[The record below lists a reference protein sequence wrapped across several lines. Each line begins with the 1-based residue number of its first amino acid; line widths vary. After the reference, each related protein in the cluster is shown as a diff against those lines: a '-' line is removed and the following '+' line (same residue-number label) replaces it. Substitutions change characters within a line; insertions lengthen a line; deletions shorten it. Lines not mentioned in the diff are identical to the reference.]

1 MRRFVST
8 AWCGTP
14 PSPLILLSNAV
25 HVWRVDLDQPSSCW
39 RQFEVILSAEERIK
53 ADLFRFAS
61 LRSRYIT
68 CRASLRCILSGYTH
82 QQPEM
87 LTILAGPYGKP
98 FLQQPANDQAVEF
111 NVSHS
116 QQLALIAVT
125 RGRPVGVD
133 VEWID
138 PQCPIDLL
146 STHFFSSREVAILQA
161 LPPFLRTEAFFTC
174 WTRKEAVLK
183 ARGDGL
189 SPPLSACEVTF
200 LPDNAALPQLALN
213 STDAACWSLR
223 QLDPAPGYTA
233 AIALQCQDWDLS
245 CWHWNIPGGAS
256 PVSG

>member
-1 MRRFVST
+1 MRRFINT

-14 PSPLILLSNAV
+14 PGPLILLSNAV
-25 HVWRVDLDQPSSCW
+25 HVWVVDLDHPSSCW
-39 RQFEVILSAEERIK
+39 RQFEAVLSAEERTK

-68 CRASLRCILSGYTH
+68 CRAILRNILSGYTH

-98 FLQQPANDQAVEF
+98 FLQQAANDQAVEF

-125 RGRPVGVD
+125 RGRPVGID
-133 VEWID
+133 VERID
-138 PQCPIDLL
+138 HHCPIDLL
-146 STHFFSSREVAILQA
+146 STQFFSSREIAALQA
-161 LPPFLRTEAFFTC
+161 LPPYLRTEAFFTC

-189 SPPLSACEVTF
+189 STPLSACEVTL
-200 LPDNAALPQLALN
+200 LPDNAALPQLAWN
-213 STDAACWSLR
+213 PTDTTCWSLR
-223 QLDPAPGYTA
+223 QLNPAPGYTA
-233 AIALQCQDWDLS
+233 AIAVRGHDWKLS
-245 CWHWNIPGGAS
+245 CWHWDTPAGA
-256 PVSG
+256 G